1 MDAVD
6 AFDLK
11 AAKIN
16 ERGTGSAQDPPRIR
30 PGSAQ
35 DPPATM
41 LFLLIY
47 GYATGGFVSDA
58 PNDKEQLVPIVG
70 AISPAV
76 GDPANILA
84 DNGYDSGQAVTE
96 VEKNGDGPTV
106 YAAFKRQ
113 HHGRPVAD
121 LEEKGDPPAPHLPGA
136 GIAEIMAHRLETA
149 IGKGLYKL
157 RKETVEPLFGIVKEV
172 LGFRRFSMRGK
183 EKANI
188 EWDLVSLS
196 VNVKR
201 LHKLGMTFPT
211 A

>member
-136 GIAEIMAHRLETA
+136 GIAEI
-149 IGKGLYKL
+149 
-157 RKETVEPLFGIVKEV
+157 IV
-172 LGFRRFSMRGK
+172 
-183 EKANI
+183 
-188 EWDLVSLS
+188 
-196 VNVKR
+196 
-201 LHKLGMTFPT
+201 
-211 A
+211 